1 MLKLYG
7 LRIYLAVYA
16 LSFVLS
22 CILGPRRGH
31 SLPVS
36 VLGGLALG
44 PLNLLLIWLLDPP
57 APVRKRVPL
66 DEDEEV

>member
-1 MLKLYG
+1 MKLYG
-7 LRIYLAVYA
+7 LRIFLVVYA

-31 SLPVS
+31 SVPVS

-44 PLNLLLIWLLDPP
+44 PLNLILIWLLDPP
-57 APVRKRVPL
+57 APVRKPVPP
-66 DEDEEV
+66 DQDEEG